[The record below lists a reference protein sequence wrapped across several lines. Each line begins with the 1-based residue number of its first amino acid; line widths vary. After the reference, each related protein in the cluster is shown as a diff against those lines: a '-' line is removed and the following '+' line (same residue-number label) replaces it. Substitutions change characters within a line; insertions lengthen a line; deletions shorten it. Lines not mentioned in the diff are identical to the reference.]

1 LEILGRP
8 LNDILFSREFRKSH
22 KLLSRRYDRTEGMH
36 KLPRPV
42 RNLLTGGVLLTPS
55 GIFTFVG
62 CLEPE
67 MSWVERQATIWEKLQ
82 HESRPESPPF
92 NATALDPSTT
102 IATDS
107 S

>member
-1 LEILGRP
+1 ML
-8 LNDILFSREFRKSH
+8 
-22 KLLSRRYDRTEGMH
+22 

-62 CLEPE
+62 CLQPE
-67 MSWVERQATIWEKLQ
+67 MSWVERQATIWKMLQ

-92 NATALDPSTT
+92 HRYSARPKHHDSYA
-102 IATDS
+102 DS